1 MGFQWD
7 EAKSKANEAK
17 HGLSF
22 LQAAQIFRGF
32 VVLTVDQ
39 RREYGEIRQ
48 RALGLYDGEI
58 LCVVVTDRGDDIRII
73 SAWKAGQ
80 RERQRYEQAREARA
94 LREP

>member
-39 RREYGEIRQ
+39 RREYGEIGSGRW
-48 RALGLYDGEI
+48 A
-58 LCVVVTDRGDDIRII
+58 CMMVK
-73 SAWKAGQ
+73 SCASS
-80 RERQRYEQAREARA
+80 
-94 LREP
+94 